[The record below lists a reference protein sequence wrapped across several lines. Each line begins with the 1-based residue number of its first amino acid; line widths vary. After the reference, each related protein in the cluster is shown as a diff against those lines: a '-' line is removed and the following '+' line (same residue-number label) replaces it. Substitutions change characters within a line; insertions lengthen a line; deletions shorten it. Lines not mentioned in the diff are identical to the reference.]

1 MRVESDSSKI
11 KPRVGLPA
19 ADKHLKSKRNAKRQ
33 SGEVTERTMEA
44 ELSLEFLRV
53 VENAAI
59 AAARTMG
66 FGDRHKADEGAVEG
80 RRKAGDSGEGG
91 GPNGSGAGGLD
102 EGPELDVGEKEWVAG
117 QPGEEVASAGG
128 TARR

>member
-66 FGDRHKADEGAVEG
+66 FGDRHKADEVAVGAMGQTKDSPQKGGTIVDGGG
-80 RRKAGDSGEGG
+80 RRE
-91 GPNGSGAGGLD
+91 
-102 EGPELDVGEKEWVAG
+102 EEPEVVL
-117 QPGEEVASAGG
+117 
-128 TARR
+128 RR